1 MTTSDH
7 VEHVW
12 ISLSD
17 AAAQLG
23 VSVDTLKRRIAAG
36 RLPAYRNGQR
46 IIRLRV
52 SDVQQFLRRVP
63 TTGG

>member
-7 VEHVW
+7 VEPVW
-12 ISLSD
+12 ISLAD
-17 AAAQLG
+17 AATQLG